1 MQGGKESK
9 PATGPGGFS
18 TDFIPAAGVQEVWPQ
33 HIYLTT
39 VHTHFCEGAKNY
51 RVLFGNPLR
60 CETLLCIPG
69 VTRKAYQF
77 AAGARFALDLWACNR
92 YGTIEWRCYVC
103 DAIGPEMPADRVP
116 LVMPGARVLL
126 HTKGAAQSR
135 LFLSWLADFESRGLD
150 PLRCPAETYEAVHFR
165 LQGSRADKTSIRT
178 LSGLP

>member
-9 PATGPGGFS
+9 SATGQGGFS
-18 TDFIPAAGVQEVWPQ
+18 TDFIPAAGAPEVRRQ
-33 HIYLTT
+33 HTYLTT

-60 CETLLCIPG
+60 RETLLCIPG
-69 VTRKAYQF
+69 VARKVYQF
-77 AAGARFALDLWACNR
+77 APSARFALDLWACNR

-103 DAIGPEMPADRVP
+103 EAIAPEMPADTVP
-116 LVMPGARVLL
+116 FVTPGARVLL
-126 HTKGAAQSR
+126 HTRGAAQSR

-150 PLRCPAETYEAVHFR
+150 PLRCPAETFEAVHFR

-178 LSGLP
+178 LSGIP